1 MTLILVAD
9 SSIMESV
16 DQAHHA
22 SNRNSKEKG
31 RFEPSLDL
39 LSALQL
45 DTLSFVCVAAEQP
58 K

>member
-22 SNRNSKEKG
+22 SNRNSKKG
-31 RFEPSLDL
+31 RFELSLDL
-39 LSALQL
+39 LSTLQL